1 MEYRVIRS
9 DRKTVAL
16 QINAQGEVILR
27 CPRRMEDGQI
37 TAFLRRH
44 EGWIRKHCKPVEAVE
59 PFSASELEEIL
70 RKAQVILPQRVAF
83 WAQRIGVRYG
93 RITIRRQK
101 TRWGSCSSK
110 GNLNFNCTLVLA
122 PQAVM
127 DYVIIHELCHRK
139 EMNHSPRFWAEV
151 EKYCPDHKN
160 CRSWLKANS
169 QKLIGRL

>member
-27 CPRRMEDGQI
+27 CPRRMEDEQI

-70 RKAQVILPQRVAF
+70 RKAQAILPQRVAF

-93 RITIRRQK
+93 RITIRCQK

-110 GNLNFNCTLVLA
+110 GNLNFNCTLALA

-151 EKYCPDHKN
+151 EKYCPDHIN

-169 QKLIGRL
+169 QKLICRL